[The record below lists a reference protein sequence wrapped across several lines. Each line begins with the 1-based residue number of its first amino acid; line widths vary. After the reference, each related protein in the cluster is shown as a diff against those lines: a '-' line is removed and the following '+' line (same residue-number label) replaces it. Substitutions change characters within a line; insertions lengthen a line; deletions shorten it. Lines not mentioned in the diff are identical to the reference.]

1 MRSQQGQASHR
12 PWCCRIPPTRK
23 TLRSLYAPPPLRNVA
38 PPPPVTLPFGTSNDL
53 PGALRAYSSRV
64 APCSPA
70 TLQPRLYPCVHPL
83 IGSGTQV
90 RSTLC
95 VAAQI
100 AEADQIAIVSLPA
113 KFRPSRGPPLPD
125 QSSTT
130 MMTPS
135 SRQTLFAGP
144 LVVPSSPATAAHSA
158 AAAKPLR
165 SIVVTRE
172 HLEGTQFESC
182 EDEEL

>member
-1 MRSQQGQASHR
+1 MFMLSNTQSCSLANHGTVLGMRSLQGQASHR

-38 PPPPVTLPFGTSNDL
+38 PPPPVTLPFGTGKDL
-53 PGALRAYSSRV
+53 PGTLRAYSSRV

-100 AEADQIAIVSLPA
+100 AEVDQIAIVSLPA

-130 MMTPS
+130 MTTPS
-135 SRQTLFAGP
+135 SSRTRFASLRRPFVAGR
-144 LVVPSSPATAAHSA
+144 LHRRCCRRPSAPS
-158 AAAKPLR
+158 
-165 SIVVTRE
+165 
-172 HLEGTQFESC
+172 
-182 EDEEL
+182 